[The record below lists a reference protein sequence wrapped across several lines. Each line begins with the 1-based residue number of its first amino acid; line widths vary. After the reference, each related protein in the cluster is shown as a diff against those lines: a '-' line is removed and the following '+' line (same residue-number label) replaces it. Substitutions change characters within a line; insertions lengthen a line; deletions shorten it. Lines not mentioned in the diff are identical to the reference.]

1 MLNLTKLRTIYDAID
16 KAYDRRIESAE
27 RRNYGKATARRDKAL
42 WHKTFRHL
50 LHAVFGLEE

>member
-1 MLNLTKLRTIYDAID
+1 MQHLTKLRTISDAID

-27 RRNYGKATARRDKAL
+27 RRNYGKATARRDKDL
-42 WHKTFRHL
+42 WHKKFHHL